1 MVDQCCYQ
9 NVLYVVIKNQD
20 WWKKKKQKVLLS
32 SLGFK
37 TPVSKIPL
45 LGEILFLMQF
55 HGIVVIGMKWM
66 KWKIHFYWQET
77 NFCFKLFKA
86 TWFYL

>member
-1 MVDQCCYQ
+1 MQKGHKECKFISDKKSMVDQCCYQ

-37 TPVSKIPL
+37 TPVSKIPV

-55 HGIVVIGMKWM
+55 HG
-66 KWKIHFYWQET
+66 
-77 NFCFKLFKA
+77 
-86 TWFYL
+86 